1 MNNYLLLSYYT
12 IFFIHLL
19 DNKIIFKKD
28 KITRVTKHIYPLS
41 YNLTQ
46 LVLYIVYIYIYRKN
60 IFFFS
65 RIELLNYAY

>member
-12 IFFIHLL
+12 TFFIRLL

-60 IFFFS
+60 IFFS
-65 RIELLNYAY
+65 RESSF

>member
-12 IFFIHLL
+12 TFFIRLL

-46 LVLYIVYIYIYRKN
+46 LVLYIVYIYIVK

-65 RIELLNYAY
+65 RMELLNYAY

>member
-12 IFFIHLL
+12 TFFIRLL

-65 RIELLNYAY
+65 RMEFLNYAY

>member
-12 IFFIHLL
+12 TFFIRLL

-65 RIELLNYAY
+65 RMELLNYAY

>member
-12 IFFIHLL
+12 TFFIRLL

-46 LVLYIVYIYIYRKN
+46 LVLYIVYIYIYIVK
-60 IFFFS
+60 IYFFS
-65 RIELLNYAY
+65 RESSF

>member
-12 IFFIHLL
+12 TFFIRLL